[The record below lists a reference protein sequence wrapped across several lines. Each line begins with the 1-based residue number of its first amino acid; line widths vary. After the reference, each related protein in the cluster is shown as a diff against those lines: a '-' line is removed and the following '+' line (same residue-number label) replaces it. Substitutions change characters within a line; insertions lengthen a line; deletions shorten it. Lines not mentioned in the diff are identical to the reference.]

1 MKRFSTFLKEN
12 LILEYLT
19 DTQRSKY
26 SKIEMTPK
34 ARSSTDHFFG
44 VGNDHVREE
53 IKGQDEEN
61 KSEVHKKVE
70 QHIGTN
76 IDTESYKKGVIKD
89 KYGRDAR
96 IGRTIKDEKLRT
108 DFANDSTRAG
118 VKSSHGHYATI
129 VRGSEVAGQTNS
141 EPDKNHPKGHS
152 WAGESCKNV
161 VDGSNKKY
169 LTPEI
174 KHGTVVVRVHD
185 HTDKE
190 IYRATL
196 QPHHNDEGHTLYH
209 LNSEYGIKHSNFT
222 KHANDV
228 ASRLSGKHKGGSILY
243 KINSKVYNDTD
254 ESAQPHPNV
263 TKEDL
268 DSAMKSSD
276 RNSRQFALQHPKATK
291 EHLDLGIR
299 DKAENVRETVV
310 EHPKATKEHLDLGM
324 KDKSDFVRLA
334 AVNHPN
340 ATKEHLD
347 LGMKDKSQYVRQAVV
362 RHPNAAKEHLDLGMK
377 DTSPHVRESVLIHP
391 NATKEHLDL
400 GMKDERDF
408 VRQAVVKHP
417 NATKEHLDLGMK
429 DQTDFVR
436 ESAVNHPNATK
447 EHLDLGIKDQEPSV
461 RKAANN
467 RLSQIGK

>member
-1 MKRFSTFLKEN
+1 MKSFSRFLQES

-19 DTQRSKY
+19 DTQRLKY
-26 SKIEMTPK
+26 SKIEMTPE

-53 IKGQDEEN
+53 IKGQDEVN
-61 KSEVHKKVE
+61 KSEAHKKVE
-70 QHIGTN
+70 QHLGTN

-174 KHGTVVVRVHD
+174 KHGAVVVRVHD
-185 HTDKE
+185 NTDKE

-243 KINSKVYNDTD
+243 KIHSKVYNDRYKST
-254 ESAQPHPNV
+254 QPHPNV

-276 RNSRQFALQHPKATK
+276 RYSRQFALQHPKATK
-291 EHLDLGIR
+291 EHLDLG
-299 DKAENVRETVV
+299 
-310 EHPKATKEHLDLGM
+310 M
-324 KDKSDFVRLA
+324 KDQTDFVRQA

-347 LGMKDKSQYVRQAVV
+347 LGMKDKSHFVRLAAVNHPNATKEHLDLGVKDQTDFVRQAAVN
-362 RHPNAAKEHLDLGMK
+362 HPNATKEHLDLGMK

-400 GMKDERDF
+400 GMKDQTDF
-408 VRQAVVKHP
+408 VRQA
-417 NATKEHLDLGMK
+417 
-429 DQTDFVR
+429 
-436 ESAVNHPNATK
+436 AVNHPNATK
-447 EHLDLGIKDQEPSV
+447 EHLDLGIKDQEPNV